1 MAPVRKIGSDESL
14 PPPGPPPVFGTD
26 GTRCVGVA
34 VAAVGVGV
42 DGAVVAVAGRG
53 VAVAVRAVDVA
64 VAVAVVV
71 PGTVVAV
78 AVAVALGVAVAP
90 VCVPTSM
97 PVIGAQSGRTLGCS
111 QNTATTDV
119 PSPWTT

>member
-34 VAAVGVGV
+34 VAAAVGV

-53 VAVAVRAVDVA
+53 VAVAVRAVD

>member
-64 VAVAVVV
+64 VAVVV

-97 PVIGAQSGRTLGCS
+97 PVIGAQSGRMLGCS
-111 QNTATTDV
+111 QNTAATDV
-119 PSPWTT
+119 PSPCTT